1 MYMAV
6 FLCSYWRG
14 FTAYCPA
21 IGYYTQ
27 IGLAVGD
34 TEQERQKAEF
44 TKLKAWVSI
53 RKTHYH
59 EISLHNYKVYGATK

>member
-1 MYMAV
+1 MGKP
-6 FLCSYWRG
+6 CSCTQFITSCTSHARIRISTTRLG
-14 FTAYCPA
+14 STVYCHV

-44 TKLKAWVSI
+44 TKLKAWVGI
-53 RKTHYH
+53 L
-59 EISLHNYKVYGATK
+59 E